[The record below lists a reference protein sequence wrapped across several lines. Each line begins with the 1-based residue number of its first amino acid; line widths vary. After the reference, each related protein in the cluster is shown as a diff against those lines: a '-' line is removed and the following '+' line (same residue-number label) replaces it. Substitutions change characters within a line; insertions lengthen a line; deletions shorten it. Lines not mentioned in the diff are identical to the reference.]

1 MTFYTFPSSLLLSR
15 VPLFTLRHI
24 IDGGFWR
31 DQDGNLVEIGADA
44 RLWLSNNRKDF
55 SVALLGGSRP
65 VEDNNYAHQE
75 IKAGVCAV
83 FSVTDS
89 SSISSKPYIFGKARK
104 EAGGIVIDCYEIS
117 SIDTAKQTMTAR
129 LTSITFPLHQ
139 LTTELIIDMHL
150 SDDQGNQLVNVCKF
164 SSYWFFSEHISNFRR
179 YSDELSA
186 FFNRP

>member
-1 MTFYTFPSSLLLSR
+1 
-15 VPLFTLRHI
+15 
-24 IDGGFWR
+24 
-31 DQDGNLVEIGADA
+31 
-44 RLWLSNNRKDF
+44 
-55 SVALLGGSRP
+55 VALLGGSRP
-65 VEDNNYAHQE
+65 LEDNNYSHRE

-89 SSISSKPYIFGKARK
+89 NSISSKPYIFGKARK
-104 EAGGIVIDCYEIS
+104 EAGGIVIDCYEIT
-117 SIDTAKQTMTAR
+117 SIDTAKQTMMAR

-164 SSYWFFSEHISNFRR
+164 SSYWFFSEHISNFRH